1 MLLREL
7 TYPLTE
13 AQLEAKINAAIIAI
27 KSDGSMWR
35 KVKQGS
41 INSPALKTIQ
51 TALTQLGFPAKA
63 DGWFGPGTAKAVRDF
78 QTSKGLKPDGDPG
91 PNTLKA
97 MANAVGG
104 GRGKSV
110 EKPGERQAYLDKNK
124 ETPVAQAGPEVAP
137 GTGKDG
143 PAGGAKPIAD
153 FKGADTAEKVVA
165 VVDNA
170 LTIAREKN
178 DPKEIAQIIA
188 AGDANFN
195 NVAGP
200 GERADRATAI
210 ISKLTPI
217 ELENPVIKSAV
228 AAQQLQVDLKEM
240 DPEEA
245 LRKFVQSRYAFVIPE
260 RFRGKATAQQKFEA
274 MVRAAQDEQM
284 MSAFVEPN
292 KATEIIQDEIK
303 KIESDPMSAT
313 NQDKDRTNTDKMP
326 AGANSKSPTGDFD
339 GPGNMTPPTTV
350 DDSGMTSSNTDNTVS
365 KETPTEIKTDVEIND
380 FKAAV
385 DDAPET
391 EKPVVGG
398 MTQEVNS
405 AVQILGGDLSTS
417 NLEKLVVIIEKQS
430 TKPILQKIIGRRL
443 EKLYSK
449 DDLADLEGIEGDEL
463 EAAKMLVQLKVALMD
478 GTATN
483 FVYKPASATATSSGE
498 LPTGP
503 GGDEPLPTGTG
514 SGRGDGSAEVAQRR
528 RDATTGTTNTAGTTG
543 SGRGDGN
550 AEVAQR
556 RRERAVLVSTV
567 EQLYLSMKGGTG
579 IGTSKNKLN
588 RQLKKIKDEAQY
600 NFVASEYKK
609 EYGTDLFDHFYDEMS
624 DRNIKKYVEPEMKR
638 LGIEMPE
645 RSEFESFTYE
655 SILDGLDNLVN
666 ERQVWAKAGSKVVR
680 KYRCMSGR
688 RKGRVVGTPGQC
700 FAAPD
705 IKKRI
710 LLKKTKARLGNRMT
724 KKAKRTKRT
733 NPASK
738 RVAQM
743 NKSSR

>member
-124 ETPVAQAGPEVAP
+124 ETPVAQAGPEVTVAP

-339 GPGNMTPPTTV
+339 GPGNMTQPNAG

-365 KETPTEIKTDVEIND
+365 KKTPTEIKTDVEIND

-503 GGDEPLPTGTG
+503 GGDEPLPTGNK
-514 SGRGDGSAEVAQRR
+514 EEPKF
-528 RDATTGTTNTAGTTG
+528 TT
-543 SGRGDGN
+543 
-550 AEVAQR
+550 
-556 RRERAVLVSTV
+556 RERAVLVSTA